1 MSPGREVELSKN
13 PNATWPPVSF
23 ILFGLDPTRHLTMT
37 TDFWHTDL
45 TLADESSPLTLS
57 LGSYIL
63 GSPGLLVGFLV
74 EKTNTKLSLPAAWCL
89 SIVDGSYITRPT
101 P

>member
-1 MSPGREVELSKN
+1 
-13 PNATWPPVSF
+13 
-23 ILFGLDPTRHLTMT
+23 MT
-37 TDFWHTDL
+37 TDFWHADL
-45 TLADESSPLTLS
+45 TLADESSPLNSSLTSS

-63 GSPGLLVGFLV
+63 DSPGLLVELLV

>member
-1 MSPGREVELSKN
+1 
-13 PNATWPPVSF
+13 
-23 ILFGLDPTRHLTMT
+23 MT

-45 TLADESSPLTLS
+45 TLADESSPLTSS

>member
-1 MSPGREVELSKN
+1 
-13 PNATWPPVSF
+13 
-23 ILFGLDPTRHLTMT
+23 MT
-37 TDFWHTDL
+37 TDFWHTDP
-45 TLADESSPLTLS
+45 TLADESSPFELIFDLVFG
-57 LGSYIL
+57 LMGFWAA
-63 GSPGLLVGFLV
+63 PGLLVELLV

>member
-1 MSPGREVELSKN
+1 MSPGWEVELSKN
-13 PNATWPPVSF
+13 PNATWPPDSF

>member
-1 MSPGREVELSKN
+1 MELSKN

>member
-1 MSPGREVELSKN
+1 
-13 PNATWPPVSF
+13 
-23 ILFGLDPTRHLTMT
+23 MT
-37 TDFWHTDL
+37 TDFWHTDP
-45 TLADESSPLTLS
+45 TLADESSPLNSSLTSS

-63 GSPGLLVGFLV
+63 GSPGLLVELLV

>member
-1 MSPGREVELSKN
+1 MV
-13 PNATWPPVSF
+13 
-23 ILFGLDPTRHLTMT
+23 FGLDPTRRLTMT
-37 TDFWHTDL
+37 TDFWHTDP
-45 TLADESSPLTLS
+45 TLADESSPLNSSLTSS

-63 GSPGLLVGFLV
+63 GSPGLLVELLV